1 MTNTLY
7 SYGQQWTAT
16 CHQPCHCH
24 ITGFYLL
31 KRMVLKCCSTRWAM
45 ENTNLLV
52 IYLKI
57 SSFLVSFL
65 KRVKAGQITELNE
78 NSLFFPPQ
86 EPNSIPG
93 RRNAIYSKQ
102 PKLSSYSE
110 TSTFTTQCHWKSAR
124 SVKYIQCILCKSK
137 ENSSFSLD

>member
-1 MTNTLY
+1 
-7 SYGQQWTAT
+7 
-16 CHQPCHCH
+16 
-24 ITGFYLL
+24 
-31 KRMVLKCCSTRWAM
+31 M

-102 PKLSSYSE
+102 LKLSSYSE
-110 TSTFTTQCHWKSAR
+110 TSTFTTQCH
-124 SVKYIQCILCKSK
+124 
-137 ENSSFSLD
+137 